1 MKIMGLIEWLASPAH
16 VSRDVNYLY
25 FLIVLAITLTVLFIA
40 LYTKNKRAL
49 KMFGFA
55 MIIWAFIEG
64 FGLVTGMRV
73 YTPSEERFLV
83 FIFVALVED
92 SGWVCLG
99 YMMAEQLFK
108 RFPNKKKIAV
118 KKAPT

>member
-1 MKIMGLIEWLASPAH
+1 MKIMGIIEWLASPAH

-55 MIIWAFIEG
+55 MAVWAFIEG

-108 RFPNKKKIAV
+108 RFPYKNKGVPKKG
-118 KKAPT
+118 TT